1 MILDNFLPNNSNDGF
16 DHSLPRLPAT
26 AHPQKTNDELE
37 TEWGPVPGY
46 QEYTFGLNSVY
57 VLLGFAIQ
65 LTSKSTLWIVY

>member
-37 TEWGPVPGY
+37 TKCCPVPGY
-46 QEYTFGLNSVY
+46 QEYTFGLNSV
-57 VLLGFAIQ
+57 L
-65 LTSKSTLWIVY
+65 

>member
-37 TEWGPVPGY
+37 TEAQCPV
-46 QEYTFGLNSVY
+46 
-57 VLLGFAIQ
+57 IR
-65 LTSKSTLWIVY
+65 STHLV

>member
-16 DHSLPRLPAT
+16 DHSLTRLPAT

-37 TEWGPVPGY
+37 TECCPVPGY
-46 QEYTFGLNSVY
+46 WEYTFGLNSV
-57 VLLGFAIQ
+57 LLGCAIQ

>member
-37 TEWGPVPGY
+37 TECCPVPGY
-46 QEYTFGLNSVY
+46 QEYTFGLNS